1 MSGRISAATR
11 CHRKISPNKT
21 FEGLAGGI
29 VTTYV
34 AAAAAAFVLGLD
46 LSVVHIF
53 ALATI
58 LAVAAPVGDL
68 IESLFKR
75 DSGIKDSSNLI
86 PGHGGLLDRTDSLFY
101 PAPLVLGYLY

>member
-1 MSGRISAATR
+1 MSP
-11 CHRKISPNKT
+11 KISPNKT

-29 VTTYV
+29 ATTYV
-34 AAAAAAFVLGLD
+34 AAVVAAFILD
-46 LSVVHIF
+46 LELSAIHIF

-58 LAVAAPVGDL
+58 LAAAAPVGDL

-101 PAPLVLGYLY
+101 PAPLVLGYLLLTGLVG